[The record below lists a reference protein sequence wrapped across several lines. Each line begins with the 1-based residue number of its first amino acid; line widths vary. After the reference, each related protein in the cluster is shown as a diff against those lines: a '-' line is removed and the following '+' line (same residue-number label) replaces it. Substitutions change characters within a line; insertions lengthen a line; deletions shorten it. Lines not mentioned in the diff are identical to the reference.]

1 MEELAI
7 HQNAETGRHGE
18 RTMEDLSIHE
28 NAEPGRHGVQEIT
41 AYFREGVERNGKN
54 SLWAR
59 RAMPSSPARI
69 QGKHRFR
76 ARASRTDLLPIFPSA
91 FLANHQGP
99 VLNKTSNSS
108 SF

>member
-1 MEELAI
+1 MNELA
-7 HQNAETGRHGE
+7 
-18 RTMEDLSIHE
+18 IHE

-76 ARASRTDLLPIFPSA
+76 ARASRTDLLPIFPHPPIPWIDVHG
-91 FLANHQGP
+91 LEPDVVETDGP
-99 VLNKTSNSS
+99 VQPRI
-108 SF
+108 